1 MFWQLSYIVP
11 EQKPR
16 EARSTSGW
24 SVEEVLFDVSKGQAF
39 FSKVNTRYAKRLVT
53 VFN

>member
-1 MFWQLSYIVP
+1 
-11 EQKPR
+11 
-16 EARSTSGW
+16 ARSTSGW

-39 FSKVNTRYAKRLVT
+39 FFKANTRYARKLVT